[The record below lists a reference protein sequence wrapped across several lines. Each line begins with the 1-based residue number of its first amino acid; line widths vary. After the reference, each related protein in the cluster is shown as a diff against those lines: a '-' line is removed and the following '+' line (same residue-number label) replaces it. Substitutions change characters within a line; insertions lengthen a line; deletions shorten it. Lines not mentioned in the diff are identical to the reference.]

1 MTESEQTTGDTTAPD
16 TAAVQPAETSTGSE
30 GLKAA
35 PDTAWL
41 ETELIRSRSPWERQH
56 GEPPVEER

>member
-16 TAAVQPAETSTGSE
+16 TAAVQPPETSTGSE

-41 ETELIRSRSPWERQH
+41 QTVSIRSRSPWERGQRERPTE
-56 GEPPVEER
+56 EP